1 MEQKITVWYDV
12 ETPMRDGVVLRANVY
27 GPADDRPYPAILL
40 RFPYLKDSFEYKW
53 GRLNPLPLA
62 RAGYR
67 VVVQDCRGTGASQ
80 GEMDFDG
87 PCQARDG
94 YDTVEWIAA
103 QPWCDGGVGM
113 YGLSYYGF
121 TQLLTA
127 EAQPPH
133 LKAICPWQQTG
144 LYKYSGGFTTG
155 SLHLMWLLERARD
168 RLYSPEAAWSEDQRE
183 MLCRTVE
190 GYLGKFGQVVAYVP
204 EGENPAAKIEG
215 LPFLEDY
222 LRRIRE
228 YDDPACPA
236 REGRPIDFS
245 KFQVPCFF
253 LGGWYDDTSKNGP
266 LENWI
271 ALGRTEAGR
280 KLREKSRLLMGPW
293 NHGEA
298 MPDTVGWRSFGAQAG
313 YPMGRSITEQLLR
326 FFNWHLKGLD
336 DGISQEPPVTL
347 FFMGE
352 NRWEQAPAW
361 PLPDTVTKALYL
373 SSSGHAAT
381 KAEDGRLLTQPETE
395 PGQDTYISD
404 PANPVPARA
413 PGISS
418 ECQDQ
423 SPIEARADVA
433 VYTSEPLTAPLAA
446 AGPVKAV
453 LYVSSSCPDTDF
465 ACKLTEVFPDGRS
478 LNITDGAVRV
488 SYGNTWERKLLTPG
502 EIRPVEVLLGN
513 TLNVFQPGSRIRL
526 TVAGSMFPKFDRNHH
541 LADRIGTSADMVPAE
556 DTIHHGGAYL
566 SRLELQVLERKS

>member
-236 REGRPIDFS
+236 REGRPIDRALATVSRGPGSYTGEDTAEIQCHGSPAVLGLGLEALFARGVRQAGPGVDFADLLRRLNAVPGDFWLRFMAS
-245 KFQVPCFF
+245 HPKDASPRLFDAMAQCDKVAKQLHLPFQSGSDEVLRRMNRRYTAAEYRALVADARTKMPDITLSSDIIVGFPGETEQDFEQTLQLVEDVKFDLLFTF
-253 LGGWYDDTSKNGP
+253 LYSPRTGTPAASYEDNATPQDKQRRFERLLKVQDEIVASRQAAYQGKTLRLLVDGTAKGP
-266 LENWI
+266 DYPFT
-271 ALGRTEAGR
+271 ARTEGN
-280 KLREKSRLLMGPW
+280 LLVCVR
-293 NHGEA
+293 GE
-298 MPDTVGWRSFGAQAG
+298 GFEIGSF
-313 YPMGRSITEQLLR
+313 
-326 FFNWHLKGLD
+326 
-336 DGISQEPPVTL
+336 
-347 FFMGE
+347 
-352 NRWEQAPAW
+352 
-361 PLPDTVTKALYL
+361 
-373 SSSGHAAT
+373 
-381 KAEDGRLLTQPETE
+381 
-395 PGQDTYISD
+395 
-404 PANPVPARA
+404 
-413 PGISS
+413 
-418 ECQDQ
+418 
-423 SPIEARADVA
+423 IEAKIEK
-433 VYTSEPLTAPLAA
+433 TSLRCL
-446 AGPVKAV
+446 
-453 LYVSSSCPDTDF
+453 F
-465 ACKLTEVFPDGRS
+465 AHKL
-478 LNITDGAVRV
+478 
-488 SYGNTWERKLLTPG
+488 
-502 EIRPVEVLLGN
+502 
-513 TLNVFQPGSRIRL
+513 
-526 TVAGSMFPKFDRNHH
+526 
-541 LADRIGTSADMVPAE
+541 
-556 DTIHHGGAYL
+556 
-566 SRLELQVLERKS
+566 